1 MQQQTLVAGDS
12 LNFLTGGGAYPASA
26 GWVLKYRLV
35 PRTAGGTPIDIT
47 AAAEGDDHRVAVA
60 ASTTSSWGA
69 DAYTWASWVD
79 KAGEVYTVDRG
90 EISIKPDPRAM
101 AAGYDGRSQAR
112 KALEQARAAFATFSE
127 TGGKTRRYRIGG
139 REMEFNS
146 PVEIVKVISYWQVE
160 VNREARNDALAKG
173 FPDPR
178 RMFVRLNRE

>member
-79 KAGEVYTVDRG
+79 KAGEVYTVDAG
-90 EISIKPDPRAM
+90 QIVVQPDPRNVG
-101 AAGYDGRSQAR
+101 AGHDGRSVAR
-112 KALEQARAAFATFSE
+112 KALEDARTAFAAWSPTR
-127 TGGKTRRYRIGG
+127 RRYRIGM
-139 REMEFNS
+139 REMEFGTAADILVQVHYWERE
-146 PVEIVKVISYWQVE
+146 VEKE
-160 VNREARNDALAKG
+160 DAAAARAKG
-173 FPDPR
+173 RQTSRF
-178 RMFVRLNRE
+178 FVRMVR